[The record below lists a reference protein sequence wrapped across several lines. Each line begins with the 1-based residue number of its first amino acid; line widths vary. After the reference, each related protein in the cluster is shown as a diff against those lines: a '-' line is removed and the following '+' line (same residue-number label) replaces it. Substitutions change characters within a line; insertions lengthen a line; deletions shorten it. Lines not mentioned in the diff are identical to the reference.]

1 MGFTCVL
8 CQSVLN
14 GDEILQRLGHF
25 AAGDRQVSRVQEVS
39 DPVVILEERLRGLE
53 PELKSK
59 TLLLNQLVHKS
70 SNWLHWYL
78 RLSQL
83 VVVMGESQIKPPTV
97 DVHGLAQD
105 GAGHGGTF
113 DVPARPPLTPR

>member
-39 DPVVILEERLRGLE
+39 DPVVILEERLWELE
-53 PELKSK
+53 
-59 TLLLNQLVHKS
+59 T
-70 SNWLHWYL
+70 W
-78 RLSQL
+78 
-83 VVVMGESQIKPPTV
+83 
-97 DVHGLAQD
+97 AQ
-105 GAGHGGTF
+105 
-113 DVPARPPLTPR
+113 V